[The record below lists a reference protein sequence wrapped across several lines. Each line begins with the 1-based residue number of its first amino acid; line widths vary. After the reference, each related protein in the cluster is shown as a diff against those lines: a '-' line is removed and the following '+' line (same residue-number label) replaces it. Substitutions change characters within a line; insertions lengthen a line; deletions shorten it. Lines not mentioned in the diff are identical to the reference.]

1 MKTASRITARIALVV
16 AFTALAACAGGGG
29 PSYDPDS
36 PEGQAY
42 EYRDAVMLLAGV
54 RMEFINNMAREQI
67 DLDEAAF
74 VRAATE
80 LAALTSMMPEGFET
94 DVLVAES
101 LSEPSIWENIDDFN
115 ARMNNAIEA
124 TAALAEAAQTGGFA
138 AAQRLVVSSPTT
150 SSNCSSC
157 HNAYRRSATD

>member
-1 MKTASRITARIALVV
+1 MALVV

-42 EYRDAVMLLAGV
+42 EYRDAVMYLAGV
-54 RMEFINNMAREQI
+54 RMQLINNMAREQI

-74 VRAATE
+74 VKAATE
-80 LAALTSMMPEGFET
+80 LATLTAMMPEGFGT

-138 AAQRLVVSSPTT
+138 AAQQLVVGSPTT
-150 SSNCSSC
+150 SSNCSNC